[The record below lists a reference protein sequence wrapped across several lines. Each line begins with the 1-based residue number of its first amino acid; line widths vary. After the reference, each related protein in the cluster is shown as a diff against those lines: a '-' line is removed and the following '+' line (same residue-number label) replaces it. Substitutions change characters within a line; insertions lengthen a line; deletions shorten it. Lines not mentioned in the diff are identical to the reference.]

1 MLLKIVP
8 ISIVCCISLA
18 AFAASEIDRFLPVK
32 ETVPDA
38 VFMRRA
44 YLDLA
49 GRIPEIAEAKS
60 FLNDPAANK
69 RAKLIDDLLES
80 DDYAKYQTMKWCDLL
95 RVKSEFPINLWPNAA
110 HAYYNFIYQAVKSN
124 MPLDRFAKTLLLS
137 SGSNFKNPEV
147 NFYRA
152 VSDKTPDRLAAAA
165 LLTFMCRDY
174 SMLPLAEQQRYSGYF
189 KCVKYKSTAEWKEE
203 IVYAESPDT
212 RQAFVDDML
221 GKDNSLAKAMVNRM
235 WYGLTGNG
243 FASNPDS
250 FDGSSIDH
258 PQLLQYLQTQMVR
271 YDFDQKK
278 MYRIMMN
285 SKAYQSYEYY
295 KIRRLDAEV
304 IMDVINEIADAKND
318 YQSVIPEPF
327 TFFPSDKRTIEL
339 YDGSISS
346 TFLERFGRPTRDTG
360 KYTERKNFITAP
372 QRQYLMNSGEFF
384 RRMAQSKMYRTLV
397 NDKKMSMDE
406 KINTIYLLI
415 LSRPATA
422 DETQKVRK
430 YVANNKLGDG
440 RAVADLYW
448 VLFNSKEFI
457 YRH

>member
-1 MLLKIVP
+1 MVLKIVQ
-8 ISIVCCISLA
+8 IGIVCCVSLA

-32 ETVPDA
+32 ETVPDE
-38 VFMRRA
+38 VFVRRA

-60 FLNDPAANK
+60 FLNDPSPVK

-80 DDYAKYQTMKWCDLL
+80 DDFVKYQTLKWCDLL

-110 HAYYNFIYQAVKSN
+110 HAYYNFIFEAVKTN
-124 MPLDRFAKTLLLS
+124 MPLDHFAKALLLS
-137 SGSNFKNPEV
+137 SGSNFKDPAV

-152 VSDKTPDRLAAAA
+152 VSEKTPNALAAAA

-174 SMLPLAEQQRYSGYF
+174 SLLPAAEQQRYSDYF
-189 KCVKYKSTAEWKEE
+189 KCVKYKGTAEWKEE
-203 IVYAESPDT
+203 IVYAEAPDT
-212 RQAFVDDML
+212 RRDFVDVL
-221 GKDNSLAKAMVNRM
+221 TGKDSPLARAMINRM
-235 WYGLTGNG
+235 WYDLTGNA
-243 FASNPDS
+243 FSSNPDS
-250 FDGSSIDH
+250 FDGSKIEH
-258 PQLLQYLQTQMVR
+258 PQLLQYLQSQMVR

-304 IMDVINEIADAKND
+304 IMDIINQIADAKTD

-327 TFFPSDKRTIEL
+327 TFFPSGKRTIEL

-346 TFLERFGRPTRDTG
+346 TFLEKFGRPTRDTG
-360 KYTERKNFITAP
+360 KYPERKNFITGP
-372 QRQYLMNSGEFF
+372 QRLYLMNSGELY
-384 RRMAQSKMYRTLV
+384 RRLGQSKMYRSII
-397 NDKKMSMDE
+397 NDKKMSPDD
-406 KINTIYLLI
+406 KINTVYLLFV
-415 LSRPATA
+415 SRPATA
-422 DETQKVRK
+422 AEIQKVRS
-430 YVANNKLGDG
+430 YQAANKLNETRLIG
-440 RAVADLYW
+440 DLYW
-448 VLFNSKEFI
+448 VLLNSKEFI